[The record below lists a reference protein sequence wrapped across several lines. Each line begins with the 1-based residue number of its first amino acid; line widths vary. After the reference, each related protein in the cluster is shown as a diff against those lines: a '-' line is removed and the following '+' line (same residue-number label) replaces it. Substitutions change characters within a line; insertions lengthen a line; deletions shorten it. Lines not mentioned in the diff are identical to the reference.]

1 DERADQ
7 EQAGA
12 LHPRPSPGRVRAP
25 AEKARDLAKTNHR
38 NRRDDH
44 GGRRHIGKHDDR
56 ARKEHYVHIA
66 AAAPTLRMGSGSFR
80 KGWVGRGWT
89 VGAEEWSCPPRPGF
103 LRDRRR

>member
-1 DERADQ
+1 
-7 EQAGA
+7 
-12 LHPRPSPGRVRAP
+12 RAP

-66 AAAPTLRMGSGSFR
+66 AAAPTLRMGAGSFR
-80 KGWVGRGWT
+80 KGWVGRAST
-89 VGAEEWSCPPRPGF
+89 VAAGEWSCRPRRWFRHG
-103 LRDRRR
+103 RRRWHRRRRQPSTF